1 MIHRF
6 EQHYLRDLLA
16 NSGGNLSLAARTA
29 GLARGH
35 LYRLIKK
42 HGLDQ

>member
-1 MIHRF
+1 MISRF
-6 EQHYLRDLLA
+6 EEAYLRDLLA
-16 NSGGNLSLAARTA
+16 KSDGNLSLAARTA

-42 HGLDQ
+42 HNLER